1 MRTDVIVKTWWN
13 DLCWV
18 SYALKFLLKNWKEP
32 NSNFIVLA
40 DENCHK
46 VIKTWGFPSS
56 VKYYYF
62 RPWPDGNGFQQ
73 YLTFLS
79 DHVSDADFFAI
90 FDSDIMLI
98 EPMQVSDHMIDGKPI
113 IWFNRYDSFST
124 PSDMEKVW
132 GPVTERW
139 LGVKPYADYMVRF
152 PFLYRAS
159 TIANV
164 RRFITAKTGHG
175 LEDSLYSTTPYKPE
189 NFFSH
194 PFKLSEHNLIGFY
207 AQLHE
212 ADQYAFCDIEGTSPW
227 QQRYRHYHSWTQW
240 STER

>member
-79 DHVSDADFFAI
+79 DTSVT
-90 FDSDIMLI
+90 LI
-98 EPMQVSDHMIDGKPI
+98 SS
-113 IWFNRYDSFST
+113 RSLT
-124 PSDMEKVW
+124 
-132 GPVTERW
+132 VTSCSSSPCR
-139 LGVKPYADYMVRF
+139 LA
-152 PFLYRAS
+152 
-159 TIANV
+159 TI
-164 RRFITAKTGHG
+164 
-175 LEDSLYSTTPYKPE
+175 
-189 NFFSH
+189 
-194 PFKLSEHNLIGFY
+194 
-207 AQLHE
+207 
-212 ADQYAFCDIEGTSPW
+212 
-227 QQRYRHYHSWTQW
+227 
-240 STER
+240 